1 MNFLTALI
9 IQSRGDDIVCDAGGP
24 TKKEGKYVGWIQ
36 LYRNGEYDHDL
47 VSTEPVYDSKQDA
60 IFAMQ
65 ELVKTVRAMDLK
77 K

>member
-1 MNFLTALI
+1 MNLLTALI

-24 TKKEGKYVGWIQ
+24 TENGKYSGWIQ